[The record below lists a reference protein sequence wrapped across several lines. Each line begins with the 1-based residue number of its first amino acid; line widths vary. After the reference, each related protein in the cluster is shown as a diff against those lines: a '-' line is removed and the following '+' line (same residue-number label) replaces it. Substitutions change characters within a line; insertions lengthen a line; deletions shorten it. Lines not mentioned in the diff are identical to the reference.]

1 MRLLAAACATSLLLA
16 GCSGYFRD
24 RSMDYRLATSTP
36 PLPLPANTRP
46 VQPLLPIP
54 DVKQPFDAGKPFG
67 VPYPPAL
74 KLAEAVAELPPLPDS
89 AGRLPVKLGTDG
101 NGIPELRVVGPRE
114 RVWDELAKALVA
126 AEVKVK
132 DRNQSLG
139 IVDVEIADQPYQVRM
154 IRATDALVINIQR
167 NDESLAPVG
176 IARNL
181 LSTLQVR
188 WP

>member
-1 MRLLAAACATSLLLA
+1 MRLLVAVATVGLLA
-16 GCSGYFRD
+16 GCSGALRD
-24 RSMDYRLATSTP
+24 RSMDYAKATTTP
-36 PLPLPANTRP
+36 PLPVTGATRP
-46 VQPLLPIP
+46 IKPLL
-54 DVKQPFDAGKPFG
+54 DVPAVAQPFDASKPFV

-74 KLAEAVAELPPLPDS
+74 KLTEAVAELAPLPDS
-89 AGRLPVKLGTDG
+89 NGRLPVKLGTDG

-114 RVWDELAKALVA
+114 RVWDELAKALAA

-154 IRATDALVINIQR
+154 IRATDAFVINIQR